1 MQTRELKLVSDAS
14 SIVKADDE
22 HEIATARAQLET
34 WLAAADADTEA
45 ATAEATEAET
55 AAFSESASESA
66 SKSASESS
74 LEPDAG
80 ASATRAADSSKG
92 TETDSPTDSPT
103 DSFPDSITTM
113 TDVEVVL
120 MSAICIL
127 KKASGHSEISLFERA
142 LREGDIVGLCAL
154 ESMHWMYGSSTFEIY
169 RMALNNNAPLSSF
182 VFLVDKITWSLQLV
196 FDKRRLD
203 VFELIMNKSEK
214 TRTEWLDRTNS
225 KALVASI
232 VKANEPSY
240 LRVLWPALLAWGY
253 ASPWSSTFA
262 HPGESFNREETDE
275 DDDELHRVLGGDS
288 LSEWPSL
295 YASSLGFLDVV
306 KVLVPFAPI
315 GLSLHWD
322 ELSAARV
329 KGHAHVVRYF
339 IEQRVAAGD
348 TVLSSQEDVWLRYE
362 IRAAIEQG
370 HSEIARVLANVPFKR
385 IDSTNRNEWESLL
398 EALEALTTIDV
409 SAAGEDAEVK
419 GAVKGAEAESES
431 EAESGE
437 GAGAGCKRKRDE

>member
-22 HEIATARAQLET
+22 HEIATARTQLET

-45 ATAEATEAET
+45 ET
-55 AAFSESASESA
+55 AAFSESAS
-66 SKSASESS
+66 KFASESS

-196 FDKRRLD
+196 FVKRRLD

-262 HPGESFNREETDE
+262 HPGESFYQEETDE
-275 DDDELHRVLGGDS
+275 DS

-370 HSEIARVLANVPFKR
+370 HYEIARVLANVPFKR

-419 GAVKGAEAESES
+419 GAVKGAEAESEAEAEA
-431 EAESGE
+431 EAESETGE